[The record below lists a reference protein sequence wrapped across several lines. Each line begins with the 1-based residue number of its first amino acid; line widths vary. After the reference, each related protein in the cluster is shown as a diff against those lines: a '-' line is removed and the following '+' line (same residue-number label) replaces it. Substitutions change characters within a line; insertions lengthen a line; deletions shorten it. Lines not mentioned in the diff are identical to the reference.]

1 MHEDTCGVC
10 FGNLEE
16 LNGAI
21 ELPCSCKVPYCQR
34 CWDRTLATSLSNV
47 GLPRCP
53 SCREVIR
60 VDYDASEGRLVFSRV
75 ADATV
80 RFENWLETLDDILR
94 QHSVQRCDEGFK
106 FIARTQS
113 GKLTKLFVMF
123 AFQET
128 WAKAKGSLWPLLE
141 GKRPSPSGD
150 WFVLNHLGEE
160 VHYPREPAEEEFPV
174 QVRYPK
180 LVEHPMTEL
189 DANSFPLTLTFK
201 EYVLNLEMPRGG
213 EVSGGSVSQTFEV
226 DEGRLLVRE
235 DVGMA
240 RKWKDQTTGVCLHPG
255 DRILEVNGLQ
265 DVELIWEQLGCEEL
279 LKVRLQQQGSIFKT
293 DVYNAQDDMRNR
305 LQRQAKPRQQELLRR
320 REHCEGAQSCVC
332 GGELELLPLRQRVSL
347 LVDQHGFLEYAGK
360 RFSVDDLIA
369 MQAVTCDLCHQHIQ
383 EEKLW
388 TCQNGANTILHA
400 QSYDVCVQC
409 FNTFSESAGS
419 EKRASLVIGE

>member
-1 MHEDTCGVC
+1 M
-10 FGNLEE
+10 GNASKEEAKELQAHLLQQLGLGTQVQVLAANRSERVERVVRVRGLVELRARNPRGDHSHAMLMTLLAGAVSLKQRVLLALVSEVLNQVAFAVLRTQLQLGYVVGASVSSISNVLTE

-113 GKLTKLFVMF
+113 GKLTKLF
-123 AFQET
+123 AT
-128 WAKAKGSLWPLLE
+128 WMNLDLGRGL
-141 GKRPSPSGD
+141 D

-174 QVRYPK
+174 Q
-180 LVEHPMTEL
+180 
-189 DANSFPLTLTFK
+189 
-201 EYVLNLEMPRGG
+201 
-213 EVSGGSVSQTFEV
+213 
-226 DEGRLLVRE
+226 
-235 DVGMA
+235 
-240 RKWKDQTTGVCLHPG
+240 DQTTGVCLHPG

-320 REHCEGAQSCVC
+320 REHYTARDDTGFGISSFNI
-332 GGELELLPLRQRVSL
+332 RQ
-347 LVDQHGFLEYAGK
+347 
-360 RFSVDDLIA
+360 
-369 MQAVTCDLCHQHIQ
+369 
-383 EEKLW
+383 
-388 TCQNGANTILHA
+388 NTK
-400 QSYDVCVQC
+400 
-409 FNTFSESAGS
+409 E
-419 EKRASLVIGE
+419 